1 MPSLRLAH
9 ILPLCASFTLAAC
22 GASASYE
29 ARLAEFNNTIP
40 TCSSANE
47 CETKWQA
54 ARQWVI
60 ENADFALRSDSA
72 DRIDTLNANS
82 TRSGTSI
89 QVDRIDQG
97 NGNYQIVVDVECFA
111 AYGCPNEI
119 DKRLEFNRLLN
130 GIGS

>member
-1 MPSLRLAH
+1 MHTLRPSKSLL
-9 ILPLCASFTLAAC
+9 LCASLTLAAC
-22 GASASYE
+22 GASASYQE
-29 ARLAEFNNTIP
+29 RLAEFNSTIP
-40 TCSSANE
+40 TCSSTNE

-60 ENADFALRSDSA
+60 ENADFELRSDSA

-97 NGNYQIVVDVECFA
+97 NGSYQIVVDVECFA